1 MSGSFQTLIARTS
14 SLPIVKLS
22 SCAFA
27 FAAVSRLALA
37 AAELGAPEVG
47 ADELGTPWLGAAE
60 LGVLA
65 DPAWACDQ
73 QTIDAKTLSE
83 SNANL
88 IRLESA
94 LFIKNVEIS
103 TTAQLTL
110 PLRFSFSR

>member
-27 FAAVSRLALA
+27 VA
-37 AAELGAPEVG
+37 AAEEVSMLAPGGAEVGAAEFG
-47 ADELGTPWLGAAE
+47 ADELGGAE
-60 LGVLA
+60 LGALA
-65 DPAWACDQ
+65 DPAVVCDR
-73 QTIDAKTLSE
+73 QTVDAKTLSE
-83 SNANL
+83 SSANL

-94 LFIKNVEIS
+94 LFIKNVEIR